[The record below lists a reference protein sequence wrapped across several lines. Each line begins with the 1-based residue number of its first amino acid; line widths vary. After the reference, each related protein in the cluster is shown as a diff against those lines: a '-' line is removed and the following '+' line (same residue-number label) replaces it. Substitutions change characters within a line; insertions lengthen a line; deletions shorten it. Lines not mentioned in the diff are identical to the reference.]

1 VDSVAVTEVGQLAA
15 EAPLVEACRVEVA
28 DMAAQ
33 EEVLVKVLPVV
44 EAVMVAAA
52 VEAEGTVVVSV
63 P

>member
-1 VDSVAVTEVGQLAA
+1 
-15 EAPLVEACRVEVA
+15 VEVA

-52 VEAEGTVVVSV
+52 VEAECTVVVSV

>member
-1 VDSVAVTEVGQLAA
+1 
-15 EAPLVEACRVEVA
+15 VEVA

>member
-15 EAPLVEACRVEVA
+15 EAPLVKAWVEVA

-33 EEVLVKVLPVV
+33 EEVLVKVFPVV